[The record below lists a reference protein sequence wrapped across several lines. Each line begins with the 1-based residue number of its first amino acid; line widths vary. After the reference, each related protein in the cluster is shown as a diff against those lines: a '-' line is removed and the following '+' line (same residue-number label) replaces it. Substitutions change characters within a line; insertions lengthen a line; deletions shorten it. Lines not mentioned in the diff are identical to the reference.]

1 MTGVR
6 MLLCCWSLLLGAS
19 VFAETITLGAEDAW
33 YPYSGQVDG
42 QARGFTVDMV
52 RAAFA
57 AVNVDVQ
64 YRALPY
70 ARCMKLVKDGV
81 LLGCF
86 NTSRTSLLE
95 ADYLWHRKPMFS
107 SRILIYARADHP
119 QRDVTVANLEG
130 KRVLITH
137 GYEYGNSFDLNQK
150 VIRDESRDDL
160 STLRKLGARRAD
172 YALVFERVFS
182 NLVKQ
187 NQADFQGKFVAV
199 GVVETMQLYTVFSKT
214 FPNSTRYMDLFDRG
228 FAIISKNGRLKEIE
242 KQWE

>member
-1 MTGVR
+1 MTLARV
-6 MLLCCWSLLLGAS
+6 LLCCWSLLLAS
-19 VFAETITLGAEDAW
+19 AAFAETITLGAEDAW
-33 YPYSGQVDG
+33 YPYSGEVDG

-57 AVNVDVQ
+57 AVKIEVQ

-86 NTSRTSLLE
+86 NTSRTQLLE
-95 ADYLWHRKPMFS
+95 PDYLWHKRPMFS
-107 SRILIYARADHP
+107 SRILIYGRADNP
-119 QRDVTVANLEG
+119 QRNLRVSDLEG
-130 KRVLITH
+130 KKVLVTH
-137 GYEYGNSFDLNQK
+137 GYEYGDSFDTNRN

-160 STLRKLGARRAD
+160 SVLRKLSARRAD
-172 YALVFERVFS
+172 YALVFEKTFS

-187 NQADFQGKFVAV
+187 NAADFQGKFVAV

-214 FPNSTRYMDLFDRG
+214 FPGSARYMDLFDRG